1 MAHVRLVPACDL
13 SEAAGPSCASTYD
26 PLHREVLAHP
36 GDGRLH
42 VWDCD
47 QSAPSAA
54 PPQVSFVSS
63 GPVRAASF
71 STDRSVLGLM
81 RGAGEVEFTNREDG
95 SQFFYRCRPGQGLLG
110 FFWSRSSLCDVAF
123 VSSAGL
129 EACKLQDSNRS
140 LALVTSRKHPVHWF
154 RYSDAARVVLLATG
168 PRARKIQCYQVAA
181 NEMVKLPS
189 FELPCPG
196 GTALRAEDVSL
207 TLLYGK
213 VYCCHA
219 DRVAKELVL
228 YRLYRDAAVPR
239 RRYQLYFDKVALS
252 VVDNVLLVHDPDS
265 AVTVPYDILS
275 GSDHP
280 VASPLALGLGPG
292 GPVAVQGTSIS
303 PSEGGSA
310 EAEEVWH
317 FMPPNMVANR
327 AEGRVSRLE
336 LDLEAVVNSTSLPQ
350 EAVSF
355 LQRRD
360 EAGHRASPKQLSLR
374 VLEELVLERSSMTT
388 LHSAFLVTCAAL
400 AAVQGQ
406 RGSPMGSAPVVE
418 PMDVLDSVLRKV
430 RAARAVPDFYL
441 LAAAEAYLL
450 CFEASD
456 LPPPP
461 ADLGVF
467 VVDLL
472 EAEGRVFQIQQSVTF
487 GGLVDSLPLAERLLA
502 LGHPEVR
509 ELGLE
514 MLGRLGQHER
524 VCRELLEAGRL
535 IDGLGVLRRHRLE
548 GIPPHDFLEA
558 ALQESDPALFVA
570 VFRFCRTCV
579 PDFEALS
586 GTCQAALETLQLCQ
600 VE

>member
-1 MAHVRLVPACDL
+1 MAHVRLVSACDL
-13 SEAAGPSCASTYD
+13 SKLAGPSCACTYD

-42 VWDCD
+42 VWECS

-63 GPVRAASF
+63 GPVRAARF
-71 STDRSVLGLM
+71 SVDRGVLGLM

-110 FFWSRSSLCDVAF
+110 FFWSRSSVCDVAF

-129 EACKLQDSNRS
+129 EACKLLDSRRG

-181 NEMVKLPS
+181 NELVKLPG

-196 GTALRAEDVSL
+196 GAALRAEDVSL
-207 TLLYGK
+207 VLLYGK

-219 DRVAKELVL
+219 DRGAKELVL
-228 YRLYRDAAVPR
+228 YRLYRDAAVPQ
-239 RRYQLYFDKVALS
+239 RRYQLYFDRVAVS

-275 GSDHP
+275 GSGHP

-292 GPVAVQGTSIS
+292 DPAAVPGSPPL

-310 EAEEVWH
+310 GAEVWH
-317 FMPPNMVANR
+317 FMPPDMVANR
-327 AEGRVSRLE
+327 AEGRVSRLN
-336 LDLEAVVNSTSLPQ
+336 LDLEAVVNSTSLPH

-360 EAGHRASPKQLSLR
+360 EAGYRASPKRLSLR
-374 VLEELVLERSSMTT
+374 VLQELVLERSSMTT

-400 AAVQGQ
+400 AAFQGQ
-406 RGSPMGSAPVVE
+406 RGSPTGSAPVLE
-418 PMDVLDSVLRKV
+418 PTDVLDGVLRKV
-430 RAARAVPDFYL
+430 RAARAVPDSYL

-450 CFEASD
+450 CYEASD

-461 ADLGVF
+461 PDLAVF

-472 EAEGRVFQIQQSVTF
+472 EAEGRLFQIQQCVTF

-502 LGHPEVR
+502 LGRPEVR

-535 IDGLGVLRRHRLE
+535 IEGLGVLRRHRLE

-558 ALQESDPALFVA
+558 ALQDSDPALFVA

-586 GTCQAALETLQLCQ
+586 GTCQAALETLQLC
-600 VE
+600 

>member
-1 MAHVRLVPACDL
+1 MAHVRLVSACDL
-13 SEAAGPSCASTYD
+13 SKLAGPSCACTYD

-42 VWDCD
+42 VWECS

-63 GPVRAASF
+63 GPVRAARF
-71 STDRSVLGLM
+71 SVDRGVLGLM

-110 FFWSRSSLCDVAF
+110 FFWSRSSVCDVVF

-129 EACKLQDSNRS
+129 EACKLLDSRRG
-140 LALVTSRKHPVHWF
+140 LALATSRKHPVHWF
-154 RYSDAARVVLLATG
+154 RYSDAARVVLLASG

-181 NEMVKLPS
+181 NELVKLPG

-196 GTALRAEDVSL
+196 RGALRAEDVSL
-207 TLLYGK
+207 VLLYGK

-219 DRVAKELVL
+219 DRGAKELVL
-228 YRLYRDAAVPR
+228 YRLYRDAAVPQ
-239 RRYQLYFDKVALS
+239 RRYRMYFDRVAVS
-252 VVDNVLLVHDPDS
+252 VVDNVLLVHDPES
-265 AVTVPYDILS
+265 VPYDILS
-275 GSDHP
+275 GSGHP

-292 GPVAVQGTSIS
+292 GPAAVPGSPPL

-310 EAEEVWH
+310 GAEEVWH
-317 FMPPNMVANR
+317 FMPPDMVANR
-327 AEGRVSRLE
+327 AEGRVSRLD
-336 LDLEAVVNSTSLPQ
+336 LDLEAVVNSTSLPH

-360 EAGHRASPKQLSLR
+360 EAGYRASPKQLSLR
-374 VLEELVLERSSMTT
+374 VLQELVLERSSMTT

-400 AAVQGQ
+400 AAFQGQ
-406 RGSPMGSAPVVE
+406 RGSPTGSAPVLE
-418 PMDVLDSVLRKV
+418 PTDVLDGVLRKV
-430 RAARAVPDFYL
+430 RAARAVPDSYL

-450 CFEASD
+450 CYEASD

-461 ADLGVF
+461 PDLAVF

-472 EAEGRVFQIQQSVTF
+472 EAEGRLFQIQQCVTF

-502 LGHPEVR
+502 LGRPEVR

-535 IDGLGVLRRHRLE
+535 IEGLGVLRRHRLE

-558 ALQESDPALFVA
+558 ALQDSDPALFVA

-586 GTCQAALETLQLCQ
+586 GTCQAALETLQLC
-600 VE
+600 